1 MGTICYYTLRE
12 VLYRRMGVVFMVISV
27 LLPSIFIYFFIVN
40 FERLPNGQMVIHG
53 SPMDIPVATFVQG
66 SLSGMLEFSN
76 VFWIFIAIFAAA
88 PLMTSFLEK
97 GWVDL
102 LLSKGMSRWQ
112 ILLGRYLSGLAM
124 FMLAMLLMNGSVALY
139 AWARTGITPWRF
151 FAALGITSFSFAVV
165 LALMTLVGVSQPNAA
180 LLVMAGFV
188 EVMFSRFL
196 ATREMLYPLITRQ
209 WIRDS
214 LEWSY
219 RIMPKHSGLQRMAV
233 DYFMKGTMESWYAAW
248 TSGLFLVVVLV
259 LACWLLHR
267 KSF

>member
-1 MGTICYYTLRE
+1 MGTILYYTLRE
-12 VLYRRMGVVFMVISV
+12 VLYRRMGVVFLVISI
-27 LLPSIFIYFFIVN
+27 LMPSLFIYFWIVS

-53 SPMDIPVATFVQG
+53 GRMDIPVATFVEG

-76 VFWIFIAIFAAA
+76 IFWIFIAIFAAA

-102 LLSKGMSRWQ
+102 LLSKGMARWK
-112 ILLGRYLSGLAM
+112 ILLGRYISGLAM

-139 AWARTGITPWRF
+139 AWARTGISPWRF

-165 LALMTLVGVSQPNAA
+165 LALMTLTGVSQPNAA
-180 LLVMAGFV
+180 LLVMVGFV

-196 ATREMLYPLITRQ
+196 ATREVLYPVITRP
-209 WIRDS
+209 WIKDF
-214 LEWSY
+214 LDWSY
-219 RIMPKHSGLQRMAV
+219 RLMPKHSGLQKLAV
-233 DYFMKGTMESWYAAW
+233 DCFMHRSIESWYAAW
-248 TSGLFLVVVLV
+248 SSGVFLVVMLA